1 MYEYVMLI
9 VLCFKY
15 KKEVVC
21 MKKKKIKKKGKEIKG
36 EKKEGLK
43 VLDNE

>member
-1 MYEYVMLI
+1 
-9 VLCFKY
+9 
-15 KKEVVC
+15 

-43 VLDNE
+43 VLDNEQEIEKSSGGGKDPMAGLPRG